1 MSVNKVLF
9 AINSKAGEDRIEALM
24 KGVAVK
30 VGAVQYREAIL
41 GALRNTGA
49 DILLIAESLS
59 GRTDLLQL
67 LKDVRAQFPKTRVI
81 VLTNERSNR
90 HDPIFSGL
98 VALGIYDIINQ
109 DTVSFETIYSYIV
122 EPRTFRDVAKYYNG
136 VPDGWVDERKEEPI
150 PAKGGMFSNLFGS
163 KNKEKQAQKTSTLP
177 TDTPAASASPDME
190 SLRAVIQEEADRKA
204 SAKVEEI
211 AKKLADDQNKE
222 LKAKLEDAQQRLVE
236 VTNAKHSAEQQHY
249 EDVKALDLA
258 KQEALAAQKALE
270 TLQQQYEDASV
281 TMREQLASLKST
293 DSPDVFQ
300 KKLDEWATKEQGYLS
315 KIHEL
320 EEQIASFQPTEVVI
334 HEGGC
339 GENAPDVFDLTW
351 DALMKYIMPD
361 DGNYV
366 DIQGTDT
373 HSYLFVGTK
382 HGVGN
387 TTVALNTAAALADKR
402 YKTLLIEFNSSYP
415 LINSYFEFLSVS
427 RGIDTAIKGLRN
439 GNPMIVDASIIRPHS
454 IKTDKK
460 ALQKAYKSLPEG
472 LHFMCF
478 SNQFLAGGEDL
489 SITPQDMEAL
499 FSYLVNELGYLY
511 VIIDIQPDDAMGE
524 TILYQSAAAVDRLV
538 LTCTQDVQSVSTMSM
553 MLQSIANSPVSH
565 LLQNVKVVINDY
577 CSGFGE
583 MAAANIAKHLNLST
597 KRFFTIGE
605 DRTGHYKATYGMYPY
620 VLGRG
625 KYTRDYRNIAAMM

>member
-24 KGVAVK
+24 EGVAVK

-136 VPDGWVDERKEEPI
+136 VPDGWVDEKKEEPT
-150 PAKGGMFSNLFGS
+150 PAKGGMFSNLFGG
-163 KNKEKQAQKTSTLP
+163 KNKEKQVQKASTLP
-177 TDTPAASASPDME
+177 VDTSAASTSPDME

-211 AKKLADDQNKE
+211 AQKLADDQNKE
-222 LKAKLEDAQQRLVE
+222 LKAKLEDAQQQLVE
-236 VTNAKHSAEQQHY
+236 VTSAKHSAEQQHY
-249 EDVKALDLA
+249 EDLKALDLA
-258 KQEALAAQKALE
+258 KQDALAAQKALE
-270 TLQQQYEDASV
+270 MLKQQYEESSAA
-281 TMREQLASLKST
+281 MRDQLESLKST
-293 DSPDVFQ
+293 ETPDVFQ
-300 KKLDEWATKEQGYLS
+300 KKLDEWVEKEQGYLS
-315 KIHEL
+315 HIHEL
-320 EEQIASFQPTEVVI
+320 EAQIASLKVPETVI
-334 HEGGC
+334 REGDC
-339 GENAPDVFDLTW
+339 GENNPDILGLSG
-351 DALMKYIMPD
+351 DALKKYIMPD

-366 DIQGTDT
+366 DVKGTDT

-511 VIIDIQPDDAMGE
+511 IIIDIQPDDAMGK

-538 LTCTQDVQSVSTMSM
+538 LTCTQDVQSVSTMST
-553 MLQSIANSPVSH
+553 MLQTIANSPVSH

-583 MAAANIAKHLNLST
+583 MAAPNIAKHLNLSA

-605 DRTGHYKATYGMYPY
+605 DRVGHYKATFGMYLY